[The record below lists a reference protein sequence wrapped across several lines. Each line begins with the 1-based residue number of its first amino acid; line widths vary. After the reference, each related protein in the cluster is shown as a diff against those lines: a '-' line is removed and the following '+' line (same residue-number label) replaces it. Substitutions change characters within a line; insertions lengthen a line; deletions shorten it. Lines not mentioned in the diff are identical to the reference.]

1 MNWQEI
7 VKNSELVYASTNE
20 DKGFRTWSLKKTTY
34 NVSFYETYPIEDI
47 DRVICGILDSNNG
60 YFEENK
66 IATIL
71 GFNVVDDFEVTPKR
85 YVDKAEFDIFRA
97 IIKPVLNW
105 GLIEQIT
112 EKELPVLL
120 NLTDLGYRALSL
132 GEKYMFYTGQKK
144 LLENPNIKP
153 AGIKENLFFPFYSAL
168 GEFSEITGKT
178 QIKYKQV
185 NINEVFDIEESE
197 LIKRHKLQ
205 STDNLQ
211 LYKSDPTN
219 YFEFTSSQVDIRL
232 YKQGAWYYP
241 IIFHNNQ
248 ICIEATELLNSLD
261 NTDAKE
267 KKIEWGLYLKLIK
280 DPNAVL
286 DYETIIPFEDL
297 LELDSLVKD
306 TRLSWNDKQLFSFIA
321 ENANANQWYSISNHC
336 PIDLLKKH
344 LQTFSD
350 KFDWTSL
357 SLRIDDDF
365 LIQNATLF
373 PWNFEA
379 ISAKEDISIE
389 VIKTLLLEP
398 ELKEQEWDWDRI
410 MPQLDFDFIKSNID
424 KIDFELSELTKTN
437 IDNVKPLLIQYP
449 AKRWNWLFISTDYD
463 LPCILDNI
471 LNFSN
476 FLNLKNVIN
485 RVFISENDLKLFCQS
500 TNFFNVLSEAKES
513 TLRDYQPNQANYFW
527 TEQLIDLLERTGYL
541 TWESGSYI
549 SGFECNPFID
559 WSADF
564 FNKYHSKIKTQK
576 GFDFVSAHISD
587 SRIVIEFPDFNW
599 NWDIIPENAN
609 LITNS
614 EFLLSVKDK
623 LNFSILL
630 TRISGQTLE
639 AIFDD
644 ANVLTYLETNQE
656 RWTDVTEKSSK
667 EFVLQH
673 IDYNWAWQVLTKR
686 FSSSIKIDSIGNPK
700 WIDKWDW
707 NYLTQNIDLSIIA
720 EKLDL
725 YLDYWDW
732 DYLSIH
738 LDKEFVI
745 KNLPDYNDYWN
756 WDILLKKRL
765 EKSDLQLSK
774 HLAEVAACISV
785 TNDELKQQL
794 WKTITSKFDY
804 DELENLI
811 SQTYHQDVF
820 QLDYN
825 RFYDLPSFNPRQ
837 YLNENIEFVE
847 WKTFSGS
854 RALNNSFRW
863 DKSLFSY
870 EVWLK
875 DIFKLLKNQFY
886 QWDFKSLSRLDSI
899 NWNDSILSIES
910 EKWDWE
916 YLSEFSSCFKKE
928 KEFAKRFH
936 KFSKY
941 INFQVFSKRTDS
953 DISEKLL
960 TETIGKDWDWPFLS
974 ENLSVKIS
982 IAFIKENKEKSWK
995 WEALSGRND
1004 IKFENEI
1011 FIELSNQNW
1020 DWEAISNRTDITFSE
1035 ELIIKLQDKPLNW
1048 YLISQSK
1055 TFVPNAKTLSIF
1067 RSQELDWK
1075 AISKNTSL
1083 SIEILWDYR
1092 DSLDWQNVTRNQVVD
1107 ISDVSFLTKYQ
1118 DLVNW
1123 DFISQS
1129 EKFKISVEN
1138 LKLFKGKLNWVEINL
1153 RKDFSISNEL
1163 LEPFSDVLDWSNISK
1178 SMEIQ
1183 FTEEL
1188 IEKYRNKWDWQLLR
1202 KNPQIIERIG
1212 TTLSKY
1218 QAEFNCVEFLEQ
1230 FDRAPY
1236 IYHFAHL
1243 FTVIKIIQASK
1254 ILSRNKA
1261 VGSFDNAAGTTIINR
1276 TDKAHNF
1283 ARFYFRP
1290 QTPTQFYNECLGW
1303 DSYLST
1309 SYGKSYYSQ
1318 SRNLGLPKCPIPVF
1332 LKFDLK
1338 EVLMKMADKCYYS
1351 TGNMQTDRAK
1361 VLKVADNPNYLQTN
1375 YLFDNI
1381 SDAFSMAGGPYNYDR
1396 QRHISIMEKIKEYS
1410 QQEFLVLEEFDFSKL
1425 DSFEIICYN
1434 EEYANLLKSQ
1444 LGKDPICKKINAD
1457 GWDIFH
1463 RGNRKLI
1470 INETDTEISITS
1482 EYRDS
1487 AYLSIKGEGLKN
1499 IEILNPD
1506 RIQKETANE
1515 IIAYPEIKFRKTE
1528 QPIEVHFVDTAI
1540 GTRDWLVYKN

>member
-1 MNWQEI
+1 MNWQDI

-20 DKGFRTWSLKKTTY
+20 DKGFRTWSLKKTTC
-34 NVSFYETYPIEDI
+34 NVSFYETYPYEDI
-47 DRVICGILDSNNG
+47 DKIICGILDSNNG

-71 GFNVVDDFEVTPKR
+71 GFNVVDNFEPTLKR
-85 YVDKAEFDIFRA
+85 YADKAELDIFRA
-97 IIKPVLNW
+97 IIKPLLNW
-105 GLIEQIT
+105 GLVEQIS
-112 EKELPVLL
+112 EKEHPVILK
-120 NLTDLGYRALSL
+120 LTDFGYRALMV
-132 GEKYMFYTGQKK
+132 GEKYLFYSGQKK

-153 AGIKENLFFPFYSAL
+153 AGLKENLFFPFYSAL
-168 GEFSEITGKT
+168 GEFSEITVKSH
-178 QIKYKQV
+178 IKYEQV
-185 NINEVFDIEESE
+185 NIIEVFDIEESE
-197 LIKRHKLQ
+197 LIERHKLQ
-205 STDNLQ
+205 SNEYYQ
-211 LYKSDPTN
+211 IYKSEPTN

-232 YKQGAWYYP
+232 YKQGAEYYP

-261 NTDAKE
+261 NEDSKE

-297 LELDSLVKD
+297 LELDTLVKD
-306 TRLSWNDKQLFSFIA
+306 ARLNWNDKQLFSFIA
-321 ENANANQWYSISNHC
+321 ENANANQWFSISNHC
-336 PIDLLKKH
+336 PIEVLKVYF
-344 LQTFSD
+344 QTFRD
-350 KFDWTSL
+350 NFDWTSL

-365 LIQNATLF
+365 LIQNATKF
-373 PWNFEA
+373 PWNFEVV
-379 ISAKEDISIE
+379 SAKEGISID
-389 VIKTLLLEP
+389 VIKTLLLIP
-398 ELKEQEWDWDRI
+398 ELKEKEWDWDRI
-410 MPQLDFDFIKSNID
+410 MPQFDFEFIKANID
-424 KIDFELSELTKTN
+424 EIDFELSELTKTN
-437 IDNVKPLLIQYP
+437 IDSVKPLLVQYP

-463 LPCILDNI
+463 LPYILDNI

-476 FLNLKNVIN
+476 TLNLKNVIN
-485 RVFISENDLKLFCQS
+485 RAFISDNDIKLFCQS
-500 TNFFNVLSEAKES
+500 TNFIKVFSGAKES
-513 TLRDYQPNQANYFW
+513 ILRNYQPNQANYFW

-549 SGFECNPFID
+549 LGFECNPYID
-559 WSADF
+559 WSVDF
-564 FNKYHSKIKTQK
+564 FTKYYSKIKTQK
-576 GFDFVSAHISD
+576 GYDFVSAHISD
-587 SRIVIEFPDFNW
+587 SRIVTEFPDFNW
-599 NWDIIPENAN
+599 NWDIISENAN
-609 LITNS
+609 LLINS
-614 EFLLSVKDK
+614 DFLLSVKDK
-623 LNFSILL
+623 LNFNILL
-630 TRISGQTLE
+630 TKISGQTLE
-639 AIFDD
+639 TIFDV
-644 ANVLTYLETNQE
+644 ANILPYLEANQE
-656 RWTDVTEKSSK
+656 LWTDVTEKSSK

-673 IDYNWAWQVLTKR
+673 IDYNWNWQVLTKR
-686 FSSSIKIDSIGNPK
+686 FSSSIKIESLGNSK
-700 WIDKWDW
+700 WINKWDW
-707 NYLTQNIDLSIIA
+707 QYLTKSLDMSIIA
-720 EKLDL
+720 DKLDL

-738 LDKEFVI
+738 IDKEFVL

-765 EKSDLQLSK
+765 ANSDLQLSK
-774 HLAEVAACISV
+774 HLAEVAACISF
-785 TNDELKQQL
+785 TDEELKQQL
-794 WKTITSKFDY
+794 WKIITSKFDY

-811 SQTYHQDVF
+811 SQTYYQDVF
-820 QLDYN
+820 LWDYVY
-825 RFYDLPSFNPRQ
+825 FYDLPTFNPRQ
-837 YLNENIEFVE
+837 YLNDNIEFVE
-847 WKTFSGS
+847 WKTFSSS

-875 DIFKLLKNQFY
+875 DIFKLLKNQSY
-886 QWDFKSLSRLDSI
+886 QWDFNSLSSLDSI

-916 YLSEFSSCFKKE
+916 YLSEFSSCFRKE
-928 KEFAKRFH
+928 KEFAKRFR

-960 TETIGKDWDWPFLS
+960 AETIDKDWDWAYLS
-974 ENLSVKIS
+974 ENNSVKIS
-982 IAFIKENKEKSWK
+982 IAFIKENKEQPWK
-995 WEALSGRND
+995 WEALSGRSD
-1004 IKFENEI
+1004 IKLENEI

-1020 DWEAISNRTDITFSE
+1020 DWKAISNRTDLTFSE

-1048 YLISQSK
+1048 HLISQCE
-1055 TFVPNAKTLSIF
+1055 TFVPNAITLSII
-1067 RSQELDWK
+1067 RSHILDWK
-1075 AISKNTSL
+1075 AISKNTNL

-1092 DSLDWQNVTRNQVVD
+1092 DRLDWQNVTKNQVVD

-1118 DLVNW
+1118 DYLNW
-1123 DFISQS
+1123 DFIAQS

-1138 LKLFKGKLNWVEINL
+1138 LKLFKDKLNWIAINS
-1153 RKDFSISNEL
+1153 RKDFIISNEL

-1178 SMEIQ
+1178 SMELQ

-1188 IEKYRNKWDWQLLR
+1188 VEKYRSKWDWQLLR

-1230 FDRAPY
+1230 FDREPY

-1276 TDKAHNF
+1276 THKAHNF

-1338 EVLMKMADKCYYS
+1338 EVLMKMADICYYS

-1361 VLKVADNPNYLQTN
+1361 VLKVADNPNSLQTN
-1375 YLFDNI
+1375 YLYDNI

-1444 LGKDPICKKINAD
+1444 LGNDPICKKINAD

-1470 INETDTEISITS
+1470 INETETEISITS

-1499 IEILNPD
+1499 IQILNPD

-1515 IIAYPEIKFRKTE
+1515 IIAYPEIKFTKTE
-1528 QPIEVHFVDTAI
+1528 QPIEVHFVDTAMGI
-1540 GTRDWLVYKN
+1540 RDWLVYKN